1 MSGQSL
7 NTTVDTLATSA
18 APSKEGVEAA
28 LGTSLKQTKD
38 NPYWTFYEFRL
49 DSDDVTGGEFRKG
62 KDGKSAL
69 LILNPVDSLTEDDL
83 ALAQRGTVKSIDINP
98 RIPPE
103 GTDTQIYDVNG
114 VRVSFQFTHNSRRLR
129 GLALEWAAK

>member
-7 NTTVDTLATSA
+7 NATVDKLATAA

-28 LGTSLKQTKD
+28 LGTSLQQTKD
-38 NPYWTFYEFRL
+38 NPYWTFYEFKL
-49 DSDDVTGGEFRKG
+49 DGDDVTGGEFRKG

-69 LILNPVDSLTEDDL
+69 LILNPVDSVTEDEL

-114 VRVSFQFTHNSRRLR
+114 VRVSFQFTHESRRLR